1 MNAWDD
7 GAREIDAELGF
18 HLAEATDELVAT
30 GVPREEARERALAQL
45 GNIERWRA
53 ECLHLRNGR
62 RTMLVKLQWAAIALL
77 GGALGAICMRWQQER
92 ESSAFQL
99 EAAFSDLAEA
109 RQALADAKLARGV
122 GESLSRSMK
131 SHDGRAIQVEVVD
144 VGQLDRRELAE
155 LAQSASAL
163 SSEPWRFNLQW
174 LADVDV
180 RAGLPARRYRLRMV
194 GPQGK

>member
-62 RTMLVKLQWAAIALL
+62 KTMLVKLQWAAIAALVL
-77 GGALGAICMRWQQER
+77 ALGFVELRSFRAHKAHEH
-92 ESSAFQL
+92 E
-99 EAAFSDLAEA
+99 LA
-109 RQALADAKLARGV
+109 
-122 GESLSRSMK
+122 SLR
-131 SHDGRAIQVEVVD
+131 
-144 VGQLDRRELAE
+144 AE
-155 LAQSASAL
+155 LAAERTATREREFLEATAEVIRERIHSAGMARS
-163 SSEPWRFNLQW
+163 F
-174 LADVDV
+174 DV
-180 RAGLPARRYRLRMV
+180 RVSGEELAAALPGQVHFEPRGNRRMFLHVSVNGDLQLRNGSIRIDPASPS
-194 GPQGK
+194 GPGSGR